1 MVPLLEPALD
11 QPILLRMPSAAY
23 YLREAE
29 RAPAAAENSSDA
41 ETVMRWLRI
50 AKDYRTLADAIAR
63 EEPKLSAPQVPT
75 QQHPQPEQQQQ
86 GKLGTD
92 EPLE

>member
-1 MVPLLEPALD
+1 
-11 QPILLRMPSAAY
+11 MPSAAY
-23 YLREAE
+23 YRREAE
-29 RAPAAAENSSDA
+29 RARAAAENSRDA

-63 EEPKLSAPQVPT
+63 EEPQPSAPPVPT
-75 QQHPQPEQQQQ
+75 QQPQPEQQQQ

-92 EPLE
+92 EPLEC